1 MASCVK
7 PCIGLDGELCR
18 PIRGK
23 GGGAIRKALSRRNGI
38 VRAGGQSYRYI
49 LVSRICERYRLRGG
63 GFRIAYCFTAKVQ
76 RSRGRGGIAG
86 NGKCNRF
93 KRAGVISQF
102 GIVLFAAVVLLA
114 EHI

>member
-1 MASCVK
+1 MPLA
-7 PCIGLDGELCR
+7 
-18 PIRGK
+18 
-23 GGGAIRKALSRRNGI
+23 KALSRRYGI
-38 VRAGGQSYRYI
+38 VRAARQSYRYS
-49 LVSRICERYRLRGG
+49 LVARIGERYRPCGG

-102 GIVLFAAVVLLA
+102 GIVLFAAVVLLVEYVQLCRIA
-114 EHI
+114 ARLHLPAG